1 MEQEL
6 FKQSRF
12 SRTLMNE
19 GKMGAYYTDTQ
30 HCRRIGRLLEF
41 PEEFIA
47 LEPSIGD
54 GSAIA
59 ATLEGAAVFPKVY
72 GVELNQHTYEEIKKD
87 DRFYVIGADFLNG
100 IKVSNKSFSYVF
112 SNPPYGVDA
121 DRKERLEKLFME
133 KFFNYMIPGGI
144 LCYVIPYPVFM
155 DEKFLKP
162 FFSRFNPLAVF
173 RFDDAEYAKFHQI
186 CVIAQRRNVVGFLR
200 KWYEEFLPKVDELE
214 KLAYLPKETDP
225 IERKIPVPESSDEKL
240 VYFTT
245 LAFDAK
251 AAGEKLRGGNL
262 YSMIGRKGFVPEYR
276 ATELGRPAVPLKKD
290 LLYLCAISG
299 GGQGLTGSKENH
311 DLHLQRGVAKVL
323 TDNRVVTA
331 PDGKK
336 ELVESSYTKITLN
349 VIENDG
355 TISTLE

>member
-1 MEQEL
+1 MDQAMI
-6 FKQSRF
+6 KQSGF
-12 SRTLMNE
+12 SRTLINE

-59 ATLEGAAVFPKVY
+59 ATLEGAETFPRVY
-72 GVELNQHTYEEIKKD
+72 GVELNQKTYEEIKKD

-100 IKVSNKSFSYVF
+100 IKVSNKTFSYVF

-121 DRKERLEKLFME
+121 ERKERLEKLFME
-133 KFFNYMIPGGI
+133 KIFNYMTPQGI
-144 LCYVIPYPVFM
+144 LCYVIPYPVLM

-173 RFDDAEYAKFHQI
+173 RFDDSEYEKFHQI
-186 CVIAQRRNVVGFLR
+186 VVIAQRRSTIGFMR
-200 KWYEEFLPKVDELE
+200 KWYEDFVPQVDELE

-225 IERKIPVPESSDEKL
+225 IGKKIPVPESSDEKL

-251 AAGEKLRGGNL
+251 AAGEKLRGSNL
-262 YSMIGRKGFVPEYR
+262 YSMIGKKGFVQEYR

-290 LLYLCAISG
+290 LLYLCAIAG

-323 TDNRVVTA
+323 TDNNVA
-331 PDGKK
+331 ADASGKM

-349 VIENDG
+349 IIENDG